1 MNFNR
6 IMIGGHLTR
15 DPELR
20 FLNSGACVCDFGIA
34 TNRSW
39 TGADGNKRDEV
50 CFVDVSVWGK
60 QAERVAEFLKK
71 GAPAFIEGRLDFDQ
85 WEKDG
90 QKRSKHRVTAD
101 RVIFLDRKPGAQQEA
116 TPAPQTIDDDVPF

>member
-1 MNFNR
+1 MNYNR
-6 IMIGGHLTR
+6 VMIGGHLTR

-20 FLNSGACVCDFGIA
+20 FLNTGACVCDFGIA

-39 TGADGNKRDEV
+39 TGADGNKREEV

-60 QAERVAEFLKK
+60 QAERCAEFLKK
-71 GAPAFIEGRLDFDQ
+71 GRAAFVEGRLDFDQ

-90 QKRSKHRVTAD
+90 VKRSKHRVTAD
-101 RVIFLDRKPGAQQEA
+101 RVIFLGAKPGAQQEA

>member
-1 MNFNR
+1 MNYNR
-6 IMIGGHLTR
+6 VMIGGHLTR

-20 FLNSGACVCDFGIA
+20 FLKTGACVCDFGIA